1 MSRMDAAPA
10 LVHPTAHLGGAGV
23 VRLVRSVAFAVAMLV
38 AFAVLLHFHNR
49 FWSAADEGAYAHVA
63 ERLLSGESLNGT
75 VQAVHMGY
83 VSFANAL
90 AFKVFGVDLLSLRY
104 PLAAMTLIQCALA
117 FWLLAGRGV
126 FPAFAGA
133 VAMGSLTFVQFLNPT
148 AQWYA
153 LFLCV
158 LIVALLSARPTERRG
173 TLELTG
179 FLLVLLFLFRPLSGI
194 FAAMGVFTFLLLQEQ
209 RHPGHA
215 PARLARGVTL
225 LMLVGLVLYLRA
237 MTDIAAA
244 VLFGAAPALLLGFTF
259 MTTRLGDRCVC
270 RDLAR
275 MALGGLLAAA
285 PLLAYHFTDGS
296 LESWWRDTLASIVS
310 VALAEPVATPG
321 FGAVMLRS
329 VEQMLGGG
337 GAALLNGFFWFS
349 LALLPVSLGA
359 LLLRAL
365 WRGEPAGQAAL
376 PVIAC
381 FFALVSVHSQE
392 PLFLFF
398 STALTL
404 VALLHLSTRAG
415 RRRSLVPAV
424 FCLTLAMIGLAY
436 QAGQPL
442 TRGWDGIVAGQTKT
456 VVAPTGLPRAGLI
469 VAAEETALY
478 GLLLSIIDKHS
489 APGDPILAL
498 PANPELYFLA
508 QRRNPLRFF
517 NAARGLQSVED
528 LRVVEGALEENPPRL
543 VFYRPDDIYNT
554 PPVRRLMADLR
565 ARYSLLE
572 TAGGF
577 EIYLLKDAPAEQ
589 VAPDGRELRGKG

>member
-1 MSRMDAAPA
+1 MSRVDAAPA

-23 VRLVRSVAFAVAMLV
+23 VRLARGLVFVAAMLV
-38 AFAVLLHFHNR
+38 AIAVLQHFHDR
-49 FWSAADEGAYAHVA
+49 FWSAPDEGAYAHVA
-63 ERLLSGESLNGT
+63 ERLLNGESLNGT
-75 VQAVHMGY
+75 VQAIHMGY

-90 AFKVFGVDLLSLRY
+90 AFKVLGVDLLSLRY
-104 PLAAMTLIQCALA
+104 PLVVMTLIQCALA
-117 FWLLAGRGV
+117 FWLLAERGA

-133 VAMGSLTFVQFLNPT
+133 VAMSCLTFVQFLSPT
-148 AQWYA
+148 AQWHA

-158 LIVALLSARPTERRG
+158 LVVALLSVRPVERRG

-194 FAAMGVFTFLLLQEQ
+194 FAAMGVFTYLLLQEQ
-209 RHPGHA
+209 RHPGHTKS
-215 PARLARGVTL
+215 RLARGLAL

-244 VLFGAAPALLLGFTF
+244 LLFGAAPALLLGFTF
-259 MTTRLGDRCVC
+259 MTTRLSERCVL
-270 RDLAR
+270 RLLVR
-275 MALGGLLAAA
+275 MVPGGLLAAA
-285 PLLAYHFTDGS
+285 PLLAYHFADGS
-296 LESWWRDTLASIVS
+296 LASWWQDTLASIVS
-310 VALAEPVATPG
+310 VALAGPVATPG
-321 FGAVMLRS
+321 FGALMLRS
-329 VEQMLGGG
+329 IEQMLGGG
-337 GAALLNGFFWFS
+337 GAAMLNGFFWLS
-349 LALLPVSLGA
+349 LALLPVSLGT

-376 PVIAC
+376 PIVAC
-381 FFALVSVHSQE
+381 FFALVSVQTQE
-392 PLFLFF
+392 PLYLFF
-398 STALTL
+398 SAALTL
-404 VALLHLSTRAG
+404 VALLHQSTRAG

-424 FCLTLAMIGLAY
+424 FCLTLAMIGLTY

-478 GLLLSIIDKHS
+478 SLLLNFIEKHS
-489 APGDPILAL
+489 APEDTILAL

-528 LRVVEGALEENPPRL
+528 LQAVEAALDENPPRL
-543 VFYRPDDIYNT
+543 VFYRPDDIHNL

-565 ARYSLLE
+565 ERYSLLE

-577 EIYLLKDAPAEQ
+577 EIYLLDDPAGSTAGASEPG
-589 VAPDGRELRGKG
+589 A

>member
-1 MSRMDAAPA
+1 MSRVDAAPA
-10 LVHPTAHLGGAGV
+10 LVHPTAHMGGAGV
-23 VRLVRSVAFAVAMLV
+23 TRLVRVVVFAVAMLI
-38 AFAVLLHFHNR
+38 AFAVLLHFHDR
-49 FWSAADEGAYAHVA
+49 FWSAPDEGAYAHVA
-63 ERLLSGESLNGT
+63 ERLLAGESLNGT
-75 VQAVHMGY
+75 VQAIHMGY

-104 PLAAMTLIQCALA
+104 PLLAMTLIQCALA

-215 PARLARGVTL
+215 PARLARGLAL

-244 VLFGAAPALLLGFTF
+244 LLFGAAPALLLGFTF
-259 MTTRLGDRCVC
+259 MATRLGDRCLC
-270 RDLAR
+270 RELAR
-275 MALGGLLAAA
+275 MVLGGLLAAA
-285 PLLAYHFTDGS
+285 PLLAYHFFDGS
-296 LESWWRDTLASIVS
+296 LESWWRDTLASVVS
-310 VALAEPVATPG
+310 VALSEPVATPG
-321 FGAVMLRS
+321 FGALLLRS
-329 VEQMLGGG
+329 VEQMLGAGG
-337 GAALLNGFFWFS
+337 GAAQLNGFFWFS
-349 LALLPVSLGA
+349 LTLLPAALGV

-376 PVIAC
+376 PIVAC
-381 FFALVSVHSQE
+381 FFALVSVHVQE
-392 PLFLFF
+392 PLYLYF
-398 STALTL
+398 SAALTL
-404 VALLHLSTRAG
+404 AALLHQSTRAG
-415 RRRSLVPAV
+415 RRRSLAPAV
-424 FCLTLAMIGLAY
+424 FCLTLAMIGLTY

-478 GLLLSIIDKHS
+478 SLLLNLIDKHS
-489 APGDPILAL
+489 APQDAILAL

-517 NAARGLQSVED
+517 NAARGLQSAAD
-528 LRVVEGALEENPPRL
+528 LRAVEGALEENPPQL

-554 PPVRRLMADLR
+554 APVRRLMADLR
-565 ARYSLLE
+565 RRYSLLE

-577 EIYLLKDAPAEQ
+577 EIYLLDGPAGSPEG
-589 VAPDGRELRGKG
+589 AAEPGA

>member
-1 MSRMDAAPA
+1 MSRVDAAPA

-23 VRLVRSVAFAVAMLV
+23 ARLARGVVFAVVMLV
-38 AFAVLLHFHNR
+38 TFAVLLHFHDR
-49 FWSAADEGAYAHVA
+49 FWSAADEGGYAHVA
-63 ERLLSGESLNGT
+63 ERLLAGESLNGT
-75 VQAVHMGY
+75 VQALHLGY

-90 AFKVFGVDLLSLRY
+90 AFKVFGIDLLSLRY

-133 VAMGSLTFVQFLNPT
+133 LAMGSLTLVQFLNPT

-158 LIVALLSARPTERRG
+158 LTVALLSARPGERRG

-215 PARLARGVTL
+215 PARLARGLTL

-237 MTDIAAA
+237 MTDIVAAL
-244 VLFGAAPALLLGFTF
+244 LFGTAPALLLGFTF
-259 MTTRLGDRCVC
+259 MTTRLGDRCFC
-270 RDLAR
+270 RELGR
-275 MALGGLLAAA
+275 MVLGGLLAAA
-285 PLLAYHFTDGS
+285 PLLAYHFVEGT
-296 LESWWRDTLASIVS
+296 LENWWRDTLASIIS
-310 VALAEPVATPG
+310 VALSGPVATPG
-321 FGAVMLRS
+321 FGALVLRS
-329 VEQMLGGG
+329 VEQMLGAGG

-349 LALLPVSLGA
+349 LALLPLSLGA

-365 WRGEPAGQAAL
+365 WRGEAAGLAAL
-376 PVIAC
+376 PIVAC
-381 FFALVSVHSQE
+381 FFALVSVHTQE
-392 PLFLFF
+392 PLYLFF
-398 STALTL
+398 SAALSL

-415 RRRSLVPAV
+415 RRRSLVPAA
-424 FCLTLAMIGLAY
+424 FCLTLAVIGLTY

-456 VVAPTGLPRAGLI
+456 VVAPTGLPRADLI

-478 GLLLSIIDKHS
+478 SLLLSLIDKHS

-498 PANPELYFLA
+498 PASPELYFLA

-517 NAARGLQSVED
+517 NAARGLQSGAD
-528 LRVVEGALEENPPRL
+528 LRAVEVALEKDPPRL

-554 PPVRRLMADLR
+554 PPVRRLMADLYE
-565 ARYSLLE
+565 RYSLLE

-577 EIYLLKDAPAEQ
+577 EIYLLDDPEETPQGASEPGA
-589 VAPDGRELRGKG
+589 